1 MAAVCL
7 WRCFA
12 ALHTNE
18 SPTGYS
24 YKTSQYGLAADTV
37 VGLNLVLP
45 NGTIG
50 YVTESTHPDLFFG
63 VKEGFNNFVSCYPNT
78 IVARSS

>member
-7 WRCFA
+7 WRYFA

-18 SPTGYS
+18 FPTGYS

-37 VGLNLVLP
+37 VGFNLVLP
-45 NGTIG
+45 NGTIA

-63 VKEGFNNFVSCYPNT
+63 LKGGFNNFVSRYPNT
-78 IVARSS
+78 IVAPSS